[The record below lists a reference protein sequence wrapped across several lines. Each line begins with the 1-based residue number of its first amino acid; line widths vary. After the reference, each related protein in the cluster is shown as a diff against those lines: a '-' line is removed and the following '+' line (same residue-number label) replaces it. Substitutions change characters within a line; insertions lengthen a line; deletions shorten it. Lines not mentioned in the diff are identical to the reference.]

1 MHTWLLVGVLVAGPV
16 AMMLPVFL
24 LMLLSRDATSQAR
37 ESVQQG
43 A

>member
-1 MHTWLLVGVLVAGPV
+1 MQTWLLLAVLVGGPL

-37 ESVQQG
+37 ESVQQ
-43 A
+43 AS